1 MIYTDKI
8 SEEEFLAGIRKLQE
22 SQLLFNGS
30 K

>member
-8 SEEEFLAGIRKLQE
+8 SEEEFLARIRKLQE